1 MLVKAKAGYWAREIS
16 EERLTLEIMLDKPT
30 ENRNDPKL
38 IKMLLNNWRAEME
51 GAATYRALAE
61 AEADTHRQA
70 VLHRLAEAEERH
82 AERWARRLEE
92 LGENL
97 PATASAISPSGTIL
111 RASRSGGLEEAIG
124 HLERDEA
131 RDIAMYSKQ
140 AKTTS
145 DAASQEI
152 LAELVKDEEQHADE
166 LRALSNAKKVE
177 MTSPNLATLANR
189 ARLQERTIGRATPT
203 PAGSA
208 RNRLDRILG
217 KERWH
222 VRTGSWLGDAIYGI
236 NDGLGAIF
244 GLVSGVAGATAQT
257 GATNIVLISGLA
269 GMVASA
275 LSMGSGAYLATKS
288 EREVHDAEIAREREE
303 MRNNMDEEREE
314 LELFYELKGLSR
326 AEAQQIVNQLAQNPD
341 EMLQELVQE
350 ELGLT
355 SEKTANPYVSALSAG
370 LSTAVGAFIPIIP
383 FFFLTGVAA
392 IIAAAIISL
401 IAHFAVG
408 AAKSVLTTRSWWS
421 SGLEM
426 TVVGAI
432 EGIITFVLGSFFKVG

>member
-1 MLVKAKAGYWAREIS
+1 MLDATKVDCWVNETS
-16 EERLTLEIMLDKPT
+16 EERLTLYRMLEKQT
-30 ENRNDPKL
+30 ESQNDPKL
-38 IKMLLNNWRAEME
+38 IKMLLNNWKAEME

-61 AEADTHRQA
+61 NEADAHRQT
-70 VLHRLAEAEERH
+70 VFLRLAEAEERH
-82 AERWARRLEE
+82 ASRWARRLEE
-92 LGENL
+92 LGESL
-97 PATASAISPSGTIL
+97 PSTASNILPSDIIL
-111 RASRSGGLEEAIG
+111 KASRSGGLEEAIG

-131 RDIAMYSKQ
+131 KDIAMYSKQ
-140 AKTTS
+140 AKTTN

-152 LAELVKDEEQHADE
+152 LAELVKDEQQHASE
-166 LRALSNAKKVE
+166 LRALSQKDRVSGSN
-177 MTSPNLATLANR
+177 SSLARLANR
-189 ARLQERTIGRATPT
+189 ARMEERSIGRATPT
-203 PAGSA
+203 PAGAA
-208 RNRLDRILG
+208 RSRLDRILG

-222 VRTGSWLGDAIYGI
+222 VRTGSWLGDAIYGV
-236 NDGLGAIF
+236 NDGLGSIF

-269 GMVASA
+269 GTVASA
-275 LSMGSGAYLATKS
+275 LSMGSGAYLAAKS

-303 MRNNMDEEREE
+303 MRNNMEEEREE

-326 AEAQQIVNQLAQNPD
+326 AEAQQIVAQLAQNPD

-355 SEKTANPYVSALSAG
+355 AEKTTNPYISALSAG

-392 IIAAAIISL
+392 ILAAAIISL
-401 IAHFAVG
+401 LAHFAVG
-408 AAKSVLTTRSWWS
+408 AAKSVITTRSWWS

-426 TVVGAI
+426 TIVGAI
-432 EGIITFVLGSFFKVG
+432 EGVITFVLGSFFKIG